1 MLKGGKKCLVTKEL
15 YPPSS
20 SALVNQAHA
29 FKSARS
35 FSSHYFTGPTTS
47 WNPMFGVSEWFKYLP
62 CFNRVLFIG
71 VLPTVSSFL
80 ALLVMFSQFQW
91 KCLDKHAVRLC
102 FTMFPPYFTMVHRR
116 IDYFGSIKLPGR
128 TKTSSDCS
136 CQSTAPHRWSAHVG
150 MPRIRQ
156 SMGCSKCG
164 SGIQWSVIYW
174 SQNIRIILGFIEG
187 TQRFTFTFV
196 LRGLK
201 KTSYPLAWCMIM
213 LASPHLTITISLWCP
228 AIIFG
233 QCCKERLYL
242 WEKYSSGSNAT
253 VLDFSRNQQWIKQS
267 RNAGIRALSKIPG
280 GIALAM
286 GLESEHF
293 EYI

>member
-1 MLKGGKKCLVTKEL
+1 
-15 YPPSS
+15 
-20 SALVNQAHA
+20 
-29 FKSARS
+29 
-35 FSSHYFTGPTTS
+35 
-47 WNPMFGVSEWFKYLP
+47 
-62 CFNRVLFIG
+62 
-71 VLPTVSSFL
+71 
-80 ALLVMFSQFQW
+80 
-91 KCLDKHAVRLC
+91 
-102 FTMFPPYFTMVHRR
+102 MVHRR

-128 TKTSSDCS
+128 TRTSSDCS
-136 CQSTAPHRWSAHVG
+136 CQSTAPHRWSAHIG

-156 SMGCSKCG
+156 TARHGMFKMRKWHPMIS
-164 SGIQWSVIYW
+164 YW
-174 SQNIRIILGFIEG
+174 SQNIRIIFSFIEG
-187 TQRFTFTFV
+187 TQQLTYNFV
-196 LRGLK
+196 LCGLK
-201 KTSYPLAWCMIM
+201 KKSYPLAWCMIM

-242 WEKYSSGSNAT
+242 WEKNSSGSNAT

-293 EYI
+293 DSLSIKHNFLSFLLILAARPENSKAMTFNSEAEQTQKRSWNEGTSLHRYTGVCL